1 MTSRSKIHVTYEAD
15 GAKGEHIPGHIFTK
29 EVPGMAILM
38 KDVVVDTEDDPS
50 DDAAGSDATID
61 DDDDNDNTKG
71 GAADGPAKKKVL
83 KGRRK
88 PTLPEHE
95 QKEVAVRIQAGD
107 PEAVALLDTMNG
119 TALRGV
125 VQNLGVAIKR
135 TCTTPELLLQLKR
148 AIDAG
153 LSGPPLFN
161 SPKSGCIFTNKSD
174 TVAPEDTS
182 RGGRAKPRCRH
193 LPSSVCCQ

>member
-1 MTSRSKIHVTYEAD
+1 MRNGCTPSLLPEALYTAANNPIEVGQTVWANAGEVFGDGVSLLAVWHAKVSRVTSRGKIHVTYEAD

-38 KDVVVDTEDDPS
+38 KDVVVDTEDAPS

-61 DDDDNDNTKG
+61 DDDDNNNTKG

-88 PTLPEHE
+88 PTLTEYK

-125 VQNLGVAIKR
+125 VQHLGVAIKH
-135 TCTTPELLLQLKR
+135 T
-148 AIDAG
+148 
-153 LSGPPLFN
+153 
-161 SPKSGCIFTNKSD
+161 
-174 TVAPEDTS
+174 
-182 RGGRAKPRCRH
+182 
-193 LPSSVCCQ
+193 